1 MTSRALTSASAVC
14 VNSETCGS
22 VVCAW
27 GARCVQNKC
36 ECPQCSGEAFSP
48 VCGSDGTTYNN
59 ECELRVSSCMQKRKI
74 DVAKP
79 GSCDEGRKWTSK
91 WCNYANQLAIE
102 MAQLSLSSDLCYT
115 FHSSVDSHNGPIC
128 HQRHA
133 SGLTQGEVGWKSH
146 RVSSDKTC
154 YTQMNLLWTQ
164 MSAGWLRSG
173 QHLKNNIFMLWL
185 FGSFIRLSLILSHCK
200 FSNRCQ
206 VSYLHIDPVS
216 C

>member
-1 MTSRALTSASAVC
+1 MDISVLREGLLQREVTCMAIRKGPETSLSQECIFRLMKSLKTTLNISFSCNDLSCSDQCLCCVC
-14 VNSETCGS
+14 NSETCGS

-36 ECPQCSGEAFSP
+36 ECPQCSGEAFSA

-59 ECELRVSSCMQKRKI
+59 ECELRVSSCMQKRRI

-115 FHSSVDSHNGPIC
+115 FHSSVDSHNG
-128 HQRHA
+128 HHTT
-133 SGLTQGEVGWKSH
+133 SG
-146 RVSSDKTC
+146 
-154 YTQMNLLWTQ
+154 MP
-164 MSAGWLRSG
+164 AG
-173 QHLKNNIFMLWL
+173 
-185 FGSFIRLSLILSHCK
+185 
-200 FSNRCQ
+200 
-206 VSYLHIDPVS
+206 
-216 C
+216 